1 MNETNEPSLGG
12 LPAEQESAAEPSQ
25 SNRLLKH
32 PWLIL
37 AIAALVA
44 LITERI
50 FFDQGVGVQWAI
62 FVALLLLAVGSGL
75 LIERVSL
82 PKRGYLLFIP
92 IIALTTLHLF
102 RSESFT
108 TVALILATILC
119 LVWLATSFLHG
130 NWAKFRLRELISQ
143 TFKLILDAISA
154 LPIMLIENLRGSNAV
169 KKDGSIQKSANKT
182 AWAILRGVL
191 ISVPILAIFGGLLA
205 SADAIFSGNLRNL
218 FAWIGDFSFERFL
231 GETILVGFITY
242 ILFGLFSFALTKTR
256 QSPQVDPD
264 QPLIKPFLGITEAT
278 IVFASVNLLFL
289 AFLVVQFRYFFA
301 GEAIINPAGLTY
313 SEYAV
318 KGFQELVMVACGVLG
333 LHWLLAGITRR
344 ENKHQKLLFS
354 VLVTVAIIQV
364 GIILVSAYQRE
375 NLYIE
380 AYGFTQSRLVALVF
394 NVFVGLLLV
403 AALWMQW
410 RDAFRY
416 QALVLAS
423 LFVIFALTL
432 GVINM
437 DRTVARLNL
446 VKSMIN
452 GKLDAAFMAN
462 RLSVD
467 AVPVMFEYYD
477 QKLLPP
483 DLRQKLGKVLACQ
496 ANFIDQERLK
506 SDPWFA
512 VSLPDRAAARLFE
525 AHAAELGAYTLEQKT
540 WEDGFIEKGF
550 TIDDVWIGC
559 NFNYHP
565 LD

>member
-1 MNETNEPSLGG
+1 MNELKEPSLGG
-12 LPAEQESAAEPSQ
+12 LPAEQESAAITSQ

-143 TFKLILDAISA
+143 TFKLIMDAVSA

-301 GEAIINPAGLTY
+301 GESIINPAGLTY

-394 NVFVGLLLV
+394 NVFVGLLLL

-512 VSLPDRAAARLFE
+512 ISLPDRAAARLFE
-525 AHAAELGAYTLEQKT
+525 EHAAELGAFTLEQKT

>member
-62 FVALLLLAVGSGL
+62 FVALLLLAIASSL
-75 LIERVSL
+75 IIERVSL

-169 KKDGSIQKSANKT
+169 KKNGSIQKSANKT

>member
-1 MNETNEPSLGG
+1 MTEQNFMNVTEPEIQQKTSKTDS
-12 LPAEQESAAEPSQ
+12 P
-25 SNRLLKH
+25 LKH
-32 PWLIL
+32 PWLVL
-37 AIAALVA
+37 AVIVCVA
-44 LITERI
+44 IITNEI
-50 FFDQGVGVQWAI
+50 FIDQGMGVQWAI
-62 FVALLLLAVGSGL
+62 FVALLLVAIAATV
-75 LIERVSL
+75 LIERLAV
-82 PKRGYLLFIP
+82 PKRGMWLLVPIVGLTVLYLYR
-92 IIALTTLHLF
+92 A
-102 RSESFT
+102 ESFST
-108 TVALILATILC
+108 AALVIATILC

>member
-1 MNETNEPSLGG
+1 MNEINEPSLGG
-12 LPAEQESAAEPSQ
+12 LPAEQESAAKSSPL
-25 SNRLLKH
+25 NRLLKH

>member
-1 MNETNEPSLGG
+1 MNELKEPSLGG
-12 LPAEQESAAEPSQ
+12 LPAEQESAAITSQ

-62 FVALLLLAVGSGL
+62 FVALLLLAIASSL
-75 LIERVSL
+75 IIERLSL

-130 NWAKFRLRELISQ
+130 NWARFRLRELISQ

-169 KKDGSIQKSANKT
+169 KKNGSIQKSANKT

-256 QSPQVDPD
+256 QSVQVEPD

-301 GEAIINPAGLTY
+301 GESIINPAGLTY

-477 QKLLPP
+477 QKRLPTKV
-483 DLRQKLGKVLACQ
+483 QEKLGKVLACQ

-512 VSLPDRAAARLFE
+512 VSLPDRAAAQLFE
-525 AHAAELGAYTLEQKT
+525 AHAAELRTFTLEQKT